1 MHNKIDDLWLFLLL
15 GSIGE
20 QFNEGEHI
28 CGVVVSIRK
37 SQDRL
42 AVWTK
47 DGHADDAVLSIG

>member
-37 SQDRL
+37 
-42 AVWTK
+42 
-47 DGHADDAVLSIG
+47 